1 MKANKE
7 DLCRANVFIKTRST
21 KDGTIPDEDTQIVVV
36 STLVTYISPK
46 FILLDNLELL
56 VDV

>member
-1 MKANKE
+1 MKANNG

-21 KDGTIPDEDTQIVVV
+21 KDGAIPDEDTQIVVV

>member
-21 KDGTIPDEDTQIVVV
+21 KDGTIPDDTQIVVV

-56 VDV
+56 VDI